1 MEVNSA
7 KELKKALKRG
17 EKHVVYVIKP
27 SAFVLKALLKLM
39 PTTVAVVY
47 TPTNS
52 VVLTL
57 GITFA
62 VVVAYAIYLG
72 YRIKI
77 RVSKTNVEV
86 EFSKK

>member
-1 MEVNSA
+1 M
-7 KELKKALKRG
+7 
-17 EKHVVYVIKP
+17 YVIKP

-39 PTTVAVVY
+39 PTTAAVVY
-47 TPTNS
+47 TPTNP

-62 VVVAYAIYLG
+62 VVVAYAIYSG

-77 RVSKTNVEV
+77 RVSNINVEV
-86 EFSKK
+86 EFSK